1 MRFVR
6 QGGVLLALGA
16 LPTNSESE
24 FPSPR
29 VQALGREIFG
39 ATASEPVALA
49 NAAGGGGIFLPTT
62 SEGLLP
68 MALKAVLQLDVAV
81 ADSRAP
87 LRMTHRRI
95 DGNDIYFLINDS
107 PRLWQGR
114 VEFTAAGL
122 VEQWN
127 PATGQALSISQ
138 RKPITL
144 TLEPYGAT
152 FVRCSEPPPSP
163 RLPLRSGS
171 LPNLQFK
178 PLPLAQPAMVRGQ
191 YVSAELV
198 RISSP
203 DRSDAIRFEAKATLT
218 ATGVDTF
225 LFARFHFETPV
236 NLAAAD
242 CLVMDTWVPEG
253 QKTHNEMIL
262 ILHQE
267 EGGDFMAGSVRSL
280 GSSGAERS
288 IVPLNQFQH
297 AGWSRDLN
305 GVLDLTR
312 ITGVSIGWGGYLGH
326 AGEQVWFMVS
336 PPQLGLIEHGPTTGK

>member
-1 MRFVR
+1 M
-6 QGGVLLALGA
+6 LIALGA
-16 LPTNSESE
+16 LPANSESE

-29 VQALGREIFG
+29 VQALCREIFG
-39 ATASEPVALA
+39 AIANEPVALA
-49 NAAGGGGIFLPTT
+49 NPAGGGGVFLPTT
-62 SEGLLP
+62 SEGLLL
-68 MALKAVLQLDVAV
+68 MALKAVLQPDVAV

-95 DGNDIYFLINDS
+95 DGHDVYFLINDS
-107 PRLWQGR
+107 PRAWQGR
-114 VEFTAAGL
+114 VDFAATGH

-127 PATGQALSISQ
+127 PATGQASSISPQ
-138 RKPITL
+138 GPITL
-144 TLEPYGAT
+144 TLDPYGAT

-163 RLPLRSGS
+163 RLALHSGS

-178 PLPLAQPAMVRGQ
+178 PMPPAQPTMARGQ
-191 YVSAELV
+191 HVSAELL
-198 RISSP
+198 RIPSP
-203 DRSDAIRFEAKATLT
+203 DRSDAIRFEASATLT
-218 ATGVDTF
+218 ASGVDTF

-242 CLVMDTWVPEG
+242 CLVLDTSIPEG

-267 EGGDFMAGSVRSL
+267 GGGDFMAGSGRSL
-280 GSSGAERS
+280 GSPGPERS

-297 AGWSRDLN
+297 AGWSHDVN

-312 ITGVSIGWGGYLGH
+312 VTGVSIGWGGYLGH
-326 AGEQVWFMVS
+326 EGEQVRFTFS
-336 PPQLGLIEHGPTTGK
+336 PPQLGLIDPGPTTGK